1 MPTLPDRRKEKLK
14 ALAWLVHSRGDMAGA
29 GMRERRRC
37 VRCGRVGFNA
47 FHPVSAAD
55 RRTWACTHVETCGER
70 ARLRRRSKARRAG
83 GRPATSS
90 IAPTDL
96 TDRPACVVGSNP
108 ASVAQLQKLL
118 TAVAGVDVECLPLT
132 IRSLD
137 IVSRRDFGL
146 VVFDAQTTDSI
157 ALLNELTR
165 RLAGLRRRGTAIIV
179 SHDPAASG
187 PSLEQLITK
196 AGASGLARPVSAIA
210 ILEATGVADGALESM
225 AV

>member
-1 MPTLPDRRKEKLK
+1 
-14 ALAWLVHSRGDMAGA
+14 MAGA
-29 GMRERRRC
+29 GMRERRTC

-47 FHPVSAAD
+47 FQPVFAAD
-55 RRTWACTHVETCGER
+55 RRTWACTHVEPCVER
-70 ARLRRRSKARRAG
+70 ARLRRRSLARRAG

-96 TDRPACVVGSNP
+96 TDRPACIIGSNP
-108 ASVAQLQKLL
+108 ASVAHLQKLL
-118 TAVAGVDVECLPLT
+118 TGVAGVEVECLPLT

-165 RLAGLRRRGTAIIV
+165 RLAGMQRRGNAVIV
-179 SHDPAASG
+179 CHDPAVKG
-187 PSLEQLITK
+187 PSLEQLIAK
-196 AGASGLARPVSAIA
+196 ARASGVPRPVSAMA
-210 ILEATGVADGALESM
+210 ILEATGWPAGALESM

>member
-1 MPTLPDRRKEKLK
+1 MAAAFE
-14 ALAWLVHSRGDMAGA
+14 GGMAGA
-29 GMRERRRC
+29 GMRERRAC

-47 FHPVSAAD
+47 FQPVSAAD
-55 RRTWACTHVETCGER
+55 RRTWACTHVETCVER
-70 ARLRRRSKARRAG
+70 ARLRRRSLARRAG

-96 TDRPACVVGSNP
+96 TDRPACVIGSNP
-108 ASVAQLQKLL
+108 ASIAQLQKLL
-118 TAVAGVDVECLPLT
+118 TGVAGVEVECLPLA

-146 VVFDAQTTDSI
+146 IVFDAQATDSI

-165 RLAGLRRRGTAIIV
+165 RLAGMQRRGTAIIV
-179 SHDPAASG
+179 CHDPAVRG
-187 PSLEQLITK
+187 PSLEQLIDK
-196 AGASGLARPVSAIA
+196 AGASGLARPVSAAA
-210 ILEATGVADGALESM
+210 ILEATGVLSGSLASM